1 MGTRTKQL
9 YDVVVYEIATRK
21 ISAVVGGNLKET
33 GDYHLVESRLEVV
46 LPRLNE
52 QYDAIEVEAGKY
64 KKGEC
69 CQMKS
74 KLEKRQ
80 LSPVVTAASLSC
92 VGSVQTGE
100 VFVKRLETRLVVRE
114 VVSVKNGRV
123 RFVEGRSLHGR
134 RAAERSVD
142 LPRWQNW
149 AADATRLKGVPS
161 SR

>member
-1 MGTRTKQL
+1 
-9 YDVVVYEIATRK
+9 
-21 ISAVVGGNLKET
+21 
-33 GDYHLVESRLEVV
+33 
-46 LPRLNE
+46 
-52 QYDAIEVEAGKY
+52 
-64 KKGEC
+64 
-69 CQMKS
+69 MKS

-123 RFVEGRSLHGR
+123 RFVEGRSLYGR
-134 RAAERSVD
+134 RNTGWSVD
-142 LPRWQNW
+142 LTRWQNW
-149 AADATRLKGVPS
+149 AADAMRMERVR